1 MNKIYLKP
9 YFLMSMKSSNDGL
22 EIMRQMCEEI
32 LGFFIP
38 RTERPIMIRFTMML
52 TAAL

>member
-38 RTERPIMIRFTMML
+38 RTERSIMIRFTMML